1 MFRLIHVPKSY
12 ILKLSDI
19 QKKELNKFM
28 QSTRD
33 KEEYRRASAIK
44 QKMEGVPYRTI
55 AKNLGVNYRNVY
67 DWINNYRKYD
77 GIDGI
82 RNKRMNAG
90 RKPVIS
96 TDKNKEM
103 VKDIVLNKS
112 PKTFGYLKNTWSIR
126 LLAIYLSSLLEMN
139 VSPMQTWRIIHDL
152 GIVCKRP
159 KLELEKGDDYE
170 EKKGKIEGYKK
181 ISWSGPLFLG
191 ILFPLFYRYYFCSLP
206 IFITF
211 SSFASFIFNFEMNS

>member
-28 QSTRD
+28 KSTRD
-33 KEEYRRASAIK
+33 KEEYRRASAVK
-44 QKMEGVPYRTI
+44 QKMEGIPYRTI
-55 AKNLGVNYRNVY
+55 AKNLDVNYRNVY

-103 VKDIVLNKS
+103 VKDIILNKS
-112 PKTFGYLKNTWSIR
+112 PHTFGYLKNTWSIR
-126 LLAIYLSSLLEMN
+126 LLATYLSSLLEMN
-139 VSPMQTWRIIHDL
+139 VSPMQTWRIIQDL
-152 GIVCKRP
+152 GIVYKQP

-170 EKKGKIEGYKK
+170 EKKNRIDRYKK
-181 ISWSGPLFLG
+181 VSSALFKKR
-191 ILFPLFYRYYFCSLP
+191 FY
-206 IFITF
+206 
-211 SSFASFIFNFEMNS
+211 

>member
-12 ILKLSDI
+12 ILKLSDT
-19 QKKELNKFM
+19 QKKELNRFM
-28 QSTRD
+28 KSTRD

-67 DWINNYRKYD
+67 DWINNYRKH
-77 GIDGI
+77 GLDGI

-96 TDKNKEM
+96 THKNKEM

-126 LLAIYLSSLLEMN
+126 LLATYLSTLLEMN
-139 VSPMQTWRIIHDL
+139 VSPMQTWRIIHDM
-152 GIVCKRP
+152 GIVYKQP

-170 EKKGKIEGYKK
+170 EKKGKIERYKK
-181 ISWSGPLFLG
+181 ISAALLKK
-191 ILFPLFYRYYFCSLP
+191 
-206 IFITF
+206 
-211 SSFASFIFNFEMNS
+211 NSTRI

>member
-1 MFRLIHVPKSY
+1 MKST
-12 ILKLSDI
+12 
-19 QKKELNKFM
+19 NV
-28 QSTRD
+28 

-67 DWINNYRKYD
+67 DWINNYRKYSL
-77 GIDGI
+77 DGI
-82 RNKRMNAG
+82 RNNRMNAG

-103 VKDIVLNKS
+103 VKDIILNKS

-126 LLAIYLSSLLEMN
+126 LLATYLSTLLEMN

-152 GIVCKRP
+152 GIV
-159 KLELEKGDDYE
+159 
-170 EKKGKIEGYKK
+170 YKQLLCC
-181 ISWSGPLFLG
+181 ITHLNNLSLF
-191 ILFPLFYRYYFCSLP
+191 
-206 IFITF
+206 
-211 SSFASFIFNFEMNS
+211 SFTYLIVML

>member
-1 MFRLIHVPKSY
+1 MPKSY
-12 ILKLSDI
+12 ILKLSDT
-19 QKKELNKFM
+19 QKKELNRFM
-28 QSTRD
+28 KSTRD
-33 KEEYRRASAIK
+33 KEEYRRRASAIK

-77 GIDGI
+77 GLDGI
-82 RNKRMNAG
+82 RNKRKNGG

-126 LLAIYLSSLLEMN
+126 LLATYLSSLLEMN

-152 GIVCKRP
+152 GIVYKRP
-159 KLELEKGDDYE
+159 KLKLEKGCDYNA
-170 EKKGKIEGYKK
+170 KKGKIYRYKK
-181 ISWSGPLFLG
+181 VSSALFKKDSTG
-191 ILFPLFYRYYFCSLP
+191 I
-206 IFITF
+206 
-211 SSFASFIFNFEMNS
+211 

>member
-1 MFRLIHVPKSY
+1 VPNNPVRLE
-12 ILKLSDI
+12 LSSV
-19 QKKELNKFM
+19 QKKELFSFM
-28 QSTRD
+28 KNTKD

-67 DWINNYRKYD
+67 GWIKKYRES
-77 GIDGI
+77 GLDGI
-82 RNKRMNAG
+82 RNKRKNGG

-103 VKDIVLNKS
+103 IKDIVLNKS
-112 PKTFGYLKNTWSIR
+112 PRTFGYLKNTWSIR
-126 LLAIYLSSLLEMN
+126 LLATYLSSLMEMN

-152 GIVCKRP
+152 DIVYKQP

-170 EKKGKIEGYKK
+170 EKKGKIERYKK
-181 ISWSGPLFLG
+181 IYRQLF
-191 ILFPLFYRYYFCSLP
+191 
-206 IFITF
+206 
-211 SSFASFIFNFEMNS
+211 